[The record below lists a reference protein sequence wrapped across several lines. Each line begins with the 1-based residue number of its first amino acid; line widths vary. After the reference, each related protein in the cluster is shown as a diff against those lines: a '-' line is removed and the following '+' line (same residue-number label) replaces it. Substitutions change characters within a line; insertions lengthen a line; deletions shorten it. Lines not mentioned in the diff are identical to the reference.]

1 MPAGSDLFY
10 HHGLITDIDQDGVA
24 DMVTVG
30 ERRYLDANG
39 RPVDEAQAQW
49 FRGTTSVNRFES
61 TPRAIGPG
69 MGSLASLV
77 DVDEDGDID
86 ILSAEYFADFEAKS
100 FAWYEQ
106 TEAPSATNPNGTWTR
121 HVIDDT
127 VGPAIQMTMVPNF
140 FGDGRDVAV
149 GSNHTQTTG
158 DNPQPWESAVY
169 VYSKP
174 EDPTERW
181 TGRKISQNI
190 VSIPRPNQA
199 APGIFGHGDV
209 DGDGDIDLLVSGD
222 GDTRVFLLLQND
234 NRTFDTWVFDED
246 APSRS
251 HEDRRPRQRWTA

>member
-1 MPAGSDLFY
+1 MVGAMLPPAPCGGLFWYEQTPEGWVQHDVVPAGSDLFY
-10 HHGLITDIDQDGVA
+10 HHGLITDIDQDGVS

-30 ERRYLDANG
+30 ERRYLDASG
-39 RPVDEAQAQW
+39 RPVDDAQAQW

-86 ILSAEYFADFEAKS
+86 LLSAEYFADFEAKS

-140 FGDGRDVAV
+140 FGDGRDVA
-149 GSNHTQTTG
+149 G
-158 DNPQPWESAVY
+158 
-169 VYSKP
+169 
-174 EDPTERW
+174 
-181 TGRKISQNI
+181 
-190 VSIPRPNQA
+190 VSITHKPPATIHSLGNPPYTYTRSPRTQPRDGRDARSRRISSPFLVQIRPRP
-199 APGIFGHGDV
+199 
-209 DGDGDIDLLVSGD
+209 VSSVMV
-222 GDTRVFLLLQND
+222 T
-234 NRTFDTWVFDED
+234 
-246 APSRS
+246 
-251 HEDRRPRQRWTA
+251 